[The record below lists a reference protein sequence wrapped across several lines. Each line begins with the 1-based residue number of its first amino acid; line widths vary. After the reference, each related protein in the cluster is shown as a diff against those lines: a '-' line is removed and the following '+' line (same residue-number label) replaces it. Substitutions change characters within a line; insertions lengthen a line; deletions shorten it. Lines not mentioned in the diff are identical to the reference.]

1 MTTIREQILAA
12 IVTTLAGTAGV
23 GSRIYRSRVDPV
35 SRAESPALIVEPMND
50 VPSQNTSLPTLDH
63 MLTVRVLVIVR
74 DAIPDQA
81 ADSIIESLHAK
92 LMADPTLGGLV
103 MDIKEAP
110 TDFELEPADLPS
122 GVIQCMYEVQYRTR
136 VNDLTP
142 GP

>member
-1 MTTIREQILAA
+1 
-12 IVTTLAGTAGV
+12 
-23 GSRIYRSRVDPV
+23 
-35 SRAESPALIVEPMND
+35 MND

-92 LMADPTLGGLV
+92 LMTDQSLGGLV
-103 MDIKEAP
+103 MDIMPGP
-110 TDFELEPADLPS
+110 TDFSLESADVS
-122 GVIQCMYEVQYRTR
+122 VGVIQCLYEVQYRTR
-136 VNDLTP
+136 VNDLTQ

>member
-50 VPSQNTSLPTLDH
+50 VPSQNTSLPTLDQ

-92 LMADPTLGGLV
+92 LMTDQSLGGLV
-103 MDIKEAP
+103 MDIMPGP
-110 TDFELEPADLPS
+110 TDFSLESADVS
-122 GVIQCMYEVQYRTR
+122 VGVIQCLYKVQYRTR
-136 VNDLTP
+136 VNDLTS